1 MVEVAIVMGS
11 DSDLNV
17 MRAAGDFLKEMGVEY
32 EYNII
37 SAHREP
43 DIFFAWARDLKKR
56 GIKTVIAGAG
66 KAAHLPGNVCG
77 THTSPCN
84 RSTDKDFRSW
94 RCGFFIF
101 YSSDAGWNSGSD
113 RGYKRCKKCGN
124 TCHKD
129 TCLK

>member
-43 DIFFAWARDLKKR
+43 DIFFAWARDL
-56 GIKTVIAGAG
+56 
-66 KAAHLPGNVCG
+66 G
-77 THTSPCN
+77 THTASCN
-84 RSTDKDFRSW
+84 RGTDKDFGSW
-94 RCGFFIF
+94 RCGFTIL
-101 YSSDAGWNSGSD
+101 YSSNAGRNPCSNRSD
-113 RGYKRCKKCGN
+113 KRSKKCGN
-124 TCHKD
+124 TCDED
-129 TCLK
+129 TCLKK

>member
-17 MRAAGDFLKEMGVEY
+17 MRAAGDFLKDMGVEY

-66 KAAHLPGNVCG
+66 KAAHLPGM
-77 THTSPCN
+77 
-84 RSTDKDFRSW
+84 
-94 RCGFFIF
+94 CGFFIF
-101 YSSDAGWNSGSD
+101 YSSNAGRNSGSD
-113 RGYKRCKKCGN
+113 CGYKRCKKCGN

-129 TCLK
+129 TCFK